1 MRERLTQTTQKYMQ
15 TIFVFASWNIPAY
28 FLGFA
33 VHQAIGWPAR
43 KQIYS

>member
-15 TIFVFASWNIPAY
+15 TIFVFASGDFPAY
-28 FLGFA
+28 FLDFV

-43 KQIYS
+43 NQIYS